1 MAHGP
6 RPTSF
11 PTTSSTSSS
20 FRQPNAYSVA
30 SQQASVLA
38 ARIESKKAELE
49 NLRQL
54 RDLSHALAE
63 RMQALEE
70 KIGTLKDGTEAVACV
85 LANWDNVLQA
95 INMAT
100 TKAARL
106 QVPESGSHRSSLA
119 ADAREVA
126 PLPATLV
133 RIPADQPKSP

>member
-70 KIGTLKDGTEAVACV
+70 KIGTLKDGTEGLSCFFAVCDLSKDQAKLTGFFFCFPAVACV

-100 TKAARL
+100 S
-106 QVPESGSHRSSLA
+106 EIS
-119 ADAREVA
+119 
-126 PLPATLV
+126 LPALT
-133 RIPADQPKSP
+133 

>member
-1 MAHGP
+1 MAHGS
-6 RPTSF
+6 RPTAF
-11 PTTSSTSSS
+11 PTAMSTGSSL
-20 FRQPNAYSVA
+20 RQPNAYSVA

-54 RDLSHALAE
+54 RDLSKALAD

-70 KIGTLKDGTEAVACV
+70 KIGTLKEGTEAVACV

-100 TKAARL
+100 TKVARL
-106 QVPESGSHRSSLA
+106 QVPESEVA
-119 ADAREVA
+119 ADTREVA

-133 RIPADQPKSP
+133 RIPAVQPEKPMSA

>member
-1 MAHGP
+1 MIAVLKIMAHGS

-11 PTTSSTSSS
+11 PTSSTGSS
-20 FRQPNAYSVA
+20 FRQPNVYSVA

-70 KIGTLKDGTEAVACV
+70 KIGTLKDGTEGLSCFFVFISDLSKV
-85 LANWDNVLQA
+85 QAN
-95 INMAT
+95 
-100 TKAARL
+100 
-106 QVPESGSHRSSLA
+106 
-119 ADAREVA
+119 
-126 PLPATLV
+126 
-133 RIPADQPKSP
+133 